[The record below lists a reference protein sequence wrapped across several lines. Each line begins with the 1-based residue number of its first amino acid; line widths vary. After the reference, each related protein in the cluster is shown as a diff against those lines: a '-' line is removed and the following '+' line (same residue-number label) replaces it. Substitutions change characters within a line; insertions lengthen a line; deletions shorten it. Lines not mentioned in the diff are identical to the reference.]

1 MQGEVP
7 PRKADDLAIMI
18 YTSGSTGQPKG
29 VMIGFGAMACASEAA
44 AKLSPVAPGDRVL
57 SYLPLAHGFEH
68 AWVFSA
74 ALRFGLHVYFNESLQ
89 SFAADL
95 RRARPTIF
103 LSVPRLWVKF
113 QLGIL
118 RHLPQEKIDALL
130 ADPATAAAT
139 KHQILELLGL
149 REVRIALTGSAPLSA
164 AILKWY
170 RDIGLEL
177 LEGYGM
183 TEDFSYSH
191 LSFPG
196 RTRVGYVG
204 HPLDGVER
212 RISEAG
218 EILVKSPACML
229 GYYKQ
234 PELTQESFTEDGFF
248 KTGDMGEIDEDG
260 RLKITG
266 RVKELFKTGKGKY
279 VAPVPIENML
289 ASHPD
294 VEAALVMGSGLP
306 SAFGMVLLSPEAQRA
321 VLGQARADI
330 LRGLEELRDRINEKL
345 QSHERLEFLAIAK
358 EQWTIA
364 NGFLTPTMKIRRN
377 IIEKHYEPLFDAWFK
392 AKTPVVWAES

>member
-1 MQGEVP
+1 
-7 PRKADDLAIMI
+7 
-18 YTSGSTGQPKG
+18 
-29 VMIGFGAMACASEAA
+29 
-44 AKLSPVAPGDRVL
+44 
-57 SYLPLAHGFEH
+57 
-68 AWVFSA
+68 
-74 ALRFGLHVYFNESLQ
+74 
-89 SFAADL
+89 
-95 RRARPTIF
+95 
-103 LSVPRLWVKF
+103 
-113 QLGIL
+113 
-118 RHLPQEKIDALL
+118 LL

-139 KHQILELLGL
+139 KRQILEQLGL
-149 REVRIALTGSAPLSA
+149 QEVRIALTGSAPLSA
-164 AILKWY
+164 AVLKWY

-183 TEDFSYSH
+183 TEDFAYSH
-191 LSFPG
+191 ISFPG

-204 HPLDGVER
+204 HPQDGVER

-218 EILVKSPACML
+218 EILVKSPARML

-234 PELTQESFTEDGFF
+234 SELTQESFTEDGFF

-289 ASHPD
+289 ASHPG

-306 SAFGMVLLSPEAQRA
+306 SAFGMVLLGPEAQRA
-321 VLGQARADI
+321 VLGGRADI

-358 EQWTIA
+358 EPWTIA

-392 AKTPVVWAES
+392 AKTPLVWAES